1 MQFICKEKCSLF
13 AKRFRVLATYLQ
25 IYALWGGTCDFD
37 DAAAGEQYIGALEVT
52 VHDVVGVD
60 EVTGAKGEQSR
71 VEQKKDTRHERDRGG
86 GGG

>member
-1 MQFICKEKCSLF
+1 MQF
-13 AKRFRVLATYLQ
+13 
-25 IYALWGGTCDFD
+25 WGGTCDFD
-37 DAAAGEQYIGALEVT
+37 DAAAGEQHIGALEVA
-52 VHDVVGVD
+52 VHDVVGVN